1 MATNTTKL
9 NLVKPEMSDYAD
21 IRVLNGNMD
30 IIDKAFTDLVYITN
44 VTTTDTEIVFTK
56 NDNTEIKIPFSV
68 IKGV

>member
-9 NLVKPEMSDYAD
+9 NLVKPELSDYAD

-44 VTTTDTEIVFTK
+44 VTTTDTELVFTK

-68 IKGV
+68 IKGA

>member
-1 MATNTTKL
+1 MATKTPNY
-9 NLVKPEMSDYAD
+9 NLVKPELNDFAD

-30 IIDKAFTDLVYITN
+30 IIDKAFTDLVYIKN

-68 IKGV
+68 IKGA

>member
-21 IRVLNGNMD
+21 VRVLNGNMD

-44 VTTTDTEIVFTK
+44 VTTTDTEIIFTK
-56 NDNTEIKIPFSV
+56 NDNTEIKIPFSA

>member
-1 MATNTTKL
+1 MATNTPKL

>member
-30 IIDKAFTDLVYITN
+30 VIDKAFTDLVYITN
-44 VTTTDTEIVFTK
+44 VTTTDTELVFTK

>member
-9 NLVKPEMSDYAD
+9 NLVKPELSDYAD

-30 IIDKAFTDLVYITN
+30 IIDKAFTNLVYITN

>member
-30 IIDKAFTDLVYITN
+30 VIDKAFTDLVYITN

>member
-9 NLVKPEMSDYAD
+9 NLVKPELSDYAD

-30 IIDKAFTDLVYITN
+30 VIDKAFTDLVYITN
-44 VTTTDTEIVFTK
+44 VTTTDTELVFTK

-68 IKGV
+68 IKGA

>member
-1 MATNTTKL
+1 MATNTHNL
-9 NLVKPEMSDYAD
+9 NLIKPEMSDYAD

>member
-9 NLVKPEMSDYAD
+9 NLVKPDLTDFAD
-21 IRVLNGNMD
+21 IRVINQNMD
-30 IIDKAFTDLVYITN
+30 IIDKTISDLTYITN

-56 NDNTEIKIPFSV
+56 NDGTEIKIPFTL

>member
-1 MATNTTKL
+1 MATNTPNL

-30 IIDKAFTDLVYITN
+30 IIDKAFTDLVYIKN

-68 IKGV
+68 IKGA